1 MQIADRILFDVFRP
15 AMIRAVAKFRKPRG
29 LPTPIPVG
37 PRAPKPSAT
46 ASAALP
52 MEVDGLAPEV
62 VVMRSAVGEEAEEPD
77 GVLEEVAEEPDGVLE
92 EAADEQPAG
101 TPVSEEQEPAAEE
114 LLLSDAIVADLLDK
128 FRPLLFMD
136 GAQEQMQ
143 VC

>member
-1 MQIADRILFDVFRP
+1 
-15 AMIRAVAKFRKPRG
+15 
-29 LPTPIPVG
+29 
-37 PRAPKPSAT
+37 
-46 ASAALP
+46 
-52 MEVDGLAPEV
+52 MEVDGLAPEE

-101 TPVSEEQEPAAEE
+101 TLVSEEQEPAAEE

>member
-1 MQIADRILFDVFRP
+1 
-15 AMIRAVAKFRKPRG
+15 
-29 LPTPIPVG
+29 
-37 PRAPKPSAT
+37 
-46 ASAALP
+46 
-52 MEVDGLAPEV
+52 MEVDGLAPEE
-62 VVMRSAVGEEAEEPD
+62 VVMRSAVGEE
-77 GVLEEVAEEPDGVLE
+77 AEEPDGVLE

-114 LLLSDAIVADLLDK
+114 LLLSDAILADLLDK